1 MQFTMNLKGQVNQ
14 LRLPKSKALWP
25 LFETIVNAIQSLEDV
40 DNYEERRIVVTANRL
55 EPRQINIDGSEEVNH
70 FNEFIVSD
78 NGDGF
83 NEKNYKS
90 FLEAYST
97 LKIAKGCKGIGRFL
111 WLKAFD
117 KVEIKSTY
125 SENGRWYRRQ
135 FEFSIDGISPMEN
148 LEEIT
153 EKDFQVKETIIK
165 LIGFHSFY
173 ANEVTLSLENLAKKI
188 IEHCLL
194 YFIANDCPQ
203 ITLFDNLGENINL
216 NTYFC
221 NLYQDC
227 LHQDRI
233 IIEQKEFTLY
243 HMTMTEGAERHEL
256 HLCANSREVKTYDLS
271 KYLPNLERK
280 IISDGRSFYYVGY
293 MVGTYLD
300 EAVTSERYEF
310 DFVDLPVLGGIT
322 EKNLTSAAVEY
333 ISAYLENDLA
343 KIKDEKKK
351 RIDEFICY
359 KKPQYRYLINQRQE
373 VYDAIPVGLSDEK
386 LDLELYKHEQK
397 WEYDIAKQKA
407 EIEQKNDSID
417 NWDQYMELFNEYC
430 SNVTKLSQASLA
442 EYVVRRKAVIEL
454 LEKALEVSDDGN
466 YNREAQIHSIIC
478 PMRVT
483 SDKVKFD
490 DMNLWLIDDRMA
502 YHQFLASDVPMKSL
516 PIMDNDS
523 INRMDI
529 ALFDR
534 AISYSSDIDTINSI
548 TIVELKKPQ
557 RDDLTKDDNNPINQ
571 VLGYVSNIKN
581 GKVKKANGRDFGN
594 VSNASFYCYVIA
606 DLTNSLKIDAE
617 NAGLIKTPDG
627 EGYFGYNQPRGAY
640 IEVISYDKLVRDA
653 RKRNQVLFDKLFHP
667 KASNLVNLVCEED

>member
-1 MQFTMNLKGQVNQ
+1 M
-14 LRLPKSKALWP
+14 
-25 LFETIVNAIQSLEDV
+25 
-40 DNYEERRIVVTANRL
+40 
-55 EPRQINIDGSEEVNH
+55 
-70 FNEFIVSD
+70 
-78 NGDGF
+78 
-83 NEKNYKS
+83 
-90 FLEAYST
+90 
-97 LKIAKGCKGIGRFL
+97 
-111 WLKAFD
+111 
-117 KVEIKSTY
+117 
-125 SENGRWYRRQ
+125 
-135 FEFSIDGISPMEN
+135 
-148 LEEIT
+148 
-153 EKDFQVKETIIK
+153 
-165 LIGFHSFY
+165 
-173 ANEVTLSLENLAKKI
+173 
-188 IEHCLL
+188 
-194 YFIANDCPQ
+194 
-203 ITLFDNLGENINL
+203 
-216 NTYFC
+216 
-221 NLYQDC
+221 
-227 LHQDRI
+227 
-233 IIEQKEFTLY
+233 
-243 HMTMTEGAERHEL
+243 
-256 HLCANSREVKTYDLS
+256 
-271 KYLPNLERK
+271 
-280 IISDGRSFYYVGY
+280 
-293 MVGTYLD
+293 
-300 EAVTSERYEF
+300 
-310 DFVDLPVLGGIT
+310 
-322 EKNLTSAAVEY
+322 
-333 ISAYLENDLA
+333 
-343 KIKDEKKK
+343 
-351 RIDEFICY
+351 
-359 KKPQYRYLINQRQE
+359 
-373 VYDAIPVGLSDEK
+373 
-386 LDLELYKHEQK
+386 ELYKHEQK

-407 EIEQKNDSID
+407 EIEEKNGSID

-442 EYVVRRKAVIEL
+442 EYVIRRKAVIEL

-502 YHQFLASDVPMKSL
+502 YHQFLASDVTIKSL

-548 TIVELKKPQ
+548 TIVELKKTQ

-653 RKRNQVLFDKLFHP
+653 RKRNQILFDKLFHP
-667 KASNLVNLVCEED
+667 KASNLVNLVCEEDRNRDNF